1 MSFVD
6 MADLA
11 EHAGFQRRVRV
22 AMVKTA
28 VAVGSDVDDPNN
40 LEISRVKRAHSVAI
54 LTDQE
59 KWAERYAWAVAT
71 NPVIVLGSSDN
82 DIEFSINSRF
92 AAMAGAPP
100 VPAP

>member
-1 MSFVD
+1 MSFAN

-28 VAVGSDVDDPNN
+28 VAVGSDVDDPAN
-40 LEISRVKRAHSVAI
+40 LETSRLKRAHSVNI
-54 LTDQE
+54 LIDQQ

-71 NPVIVLGSSDN
+71 NPVITLDSSDN
-82 DIEFSINSRF
+82 DIEFSINARF
-92 AAMAGAPP
+92 SAMAGAPP
-100 VPAP
+100 VVP